1 MNDIRFWATM
11 SELNTYLTIISI
23 ESPQYE
29 ERISRFKKDLT
40 KYIEQNLELSKE
52 VAKIEKK
59 FWMSRNN

>member
-52 VAKIEKK
+52 VAKLERK
-59 FWMSRNN
+59 FWTSRSN